1 MDGAGPNRRV
11 FAGAALAA
19 TLAGPVQAATPAP
32 PTPGLDYA
40 FDITVTLAAPV
51 DFGLFA
57 EGRRR
62 FVPITG
68 GRIDGPRLTGEVL
81 TGGGDWQ
88 TIGSDGVT
96 DIHAHYA
103 LRANDGTTIDIDNPG
118 VRVASP
124 EVIARLTAGED
135 VDPGLYYFRSTP
147 RFTVRPGPHDWLRK
161 SVFVGYGVR
170 HPNSVALK
178 IFRVL

>member
-1 MDGAGPNRRV
+1 MEPVQPNRRV
-11 FAGAALAA
+11 FAAAGLAA
-19 TLAGPVQAATPAP
+19 TLAVPVRAATPVSNP
-32 PTPGLDYA
+32 PTLEFV
-40 FDITVTLAAPV
+40 FDVTVTLATPV

-68 GRIDGPRLTGEVL
+68 GSIDGPRLKGDVL
-81 TGGGDWQ
+81 PGGGDWQ

-103 LRANDGTTIDIDNPG
+103 LRASDGTTIDIDNPG
-118 VRVASP
+118 VRVAAP

-135 VDPGLYYFRSTP
+135 VDPRLYYFRSTP

-161 SVFVGYGVR
+161 SVFVGYGIR
-170 HPNSVALK
+170 HPDRVVLK